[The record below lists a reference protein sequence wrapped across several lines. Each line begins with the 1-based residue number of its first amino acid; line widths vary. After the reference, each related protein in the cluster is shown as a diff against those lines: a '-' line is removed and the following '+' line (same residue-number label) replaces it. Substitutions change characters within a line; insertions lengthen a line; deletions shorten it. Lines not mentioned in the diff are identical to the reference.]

1 MEEAFR
7 RLNGMPLFQ
16 EPDPQHDS
24 TVADHH
30 KKTNNKKLA
39 KDAGAGGGSAAGP
52 MRYRGV
58 RRRPWGRYAA
68 EIRDPQSKER
78 RWLGT
83 FDTAEEAACAYD
95 YAARAMRGVK
105 ARTNFVYPDS
115 PPHPHPFRHS
125 ELFQAFNFPKQQC
138 HVSKLVQNGR
148 HGVTQQRNA
157 ANNNSHPPL
166 NMLLFREFLNS
177 SNPCLVSSSS
187 SAAADGGSA
196 SSGANNTP
204 YHQFCMKEG
213 GSSCCFNGN
222 CCGGGG
228 SNNGTAAGVEEEES
242 LLELFP
248 RESSDSGLLEE
259 IVQRF
264 LPKSKTL
271 PSKNC
276 DTTLKLKAEAPPV
289 SFPQQQLA
297 TFIPS
302 SSSTTSHYHQ
312 GYDDDRKMM
321 MMRGFDHQNFP
332 IQQFDYGFNPIHHH
346 GSMGNEQLMMMNPTT
361 TMLEDAF
368 QYQQLFNA
376 FAARMQNA

>member
-7 RLNGMPLFQ
+7 RLNGMPLIQ
-16 EPDPQHDS
+16 EPDPIQDS
-24 TVADHH
+24 TIADHQ
-30 KKTNNKKLA
+30 KKANNKRMA
-39 KDAGAGGGSAAGP
+39 KDGGGGSAAGP

-95 YAARAMRGVK
+95 CAARAMRGAK

-115 PPHPHPFRHS
+115 PPHPHPHHHHHNFRHS

-138 HVSKLVQNGR
+138 HVSKLVQSGR
-148 HGVTQQRNA
+148 HGLTAPLSTQQQHRNVA
-157 ANNNSHPPL
+157 NNSHHSL

-177 SNPCLVSSSS
+177 NPCLVSSSS
-187 SAAADGGSA
+187 AAAAGGVG
-196 SSGANNTP
+196 SSGANNSP
-204 YHQFCMKEG
+204 YQYCMKEG
-213 GSSCCFNGN
+213 GSACCFNGN
-222 CCGGGG
+222 CCGGG
-228 SNNGTAAGVEEEES
+228 SNNGTTEVIAEGVEEEDQS

-264 LPKSKTL
+264 LPKSKTV
-271 PSKNC
+271 PNKNC
-276 DTTLKLKAEAPPV
+276 DSTLKLKPEAAAV
-289 SFPQQQLA
+289 SFPHHQQQQQ
-297 TFIPS
+297 
-302 SSSTTSHYHQ
+302 Q
-312 GYDDDRKMM
+312 GYDDDSR

-332 IQQFDYGFNPIHHH
+332 VQQFDYGFNPIHEAS
-346 GSMGNEQLMMMNPTT
+346 SMTMPVGNEQLMMNPTA
-361 TMLEDAF
+361 MLEDAV
-368 QYQQLFNA
+368 QYQQFLNA

>member
-16 EPDPQHDS
+16 EPDPQQDS

-30 KKTNNKKLA
+30 KKTNNKRLA

-115 PPHPHPFRHS
+115 PPHPHHPHFRHS

-148 HGVTQQRNA
+148 HGVTQQQRNGGS
-157 ANNNSHPPL
+157 NSHPPL

-187 SAAADGGSA
+187 AAADGGGSG

-204 YHQFCMKEG
+204 YHEFCMKEG

-228 SNNGTAAGVEEEES
+228 GGSNNNGTGEGVEEEES

-271 PSKNC
+271 PTNKNC
-276 DTTLKLKAEAPPV
+276 DTTLKLKAEAPPL
-289 SFPQQQLA
+289 SFPQQQQQQQ
-297 TFIPS
+297 
-302 SSSTTSHYHQ
+302 Q
-312 GYDDDRKMM
+312 GYDGDSRMM
-321 MMRGFDHQNFP
+321 IRGFDHQNFP
-332 IQQFDYGFNPIHHH
+332 MQQFDYGFNPIHHH
-346 GSMGNEQLMMMNPTT
+346 GSSMGMPLGNEHQLMMMNPT